1 MSESSQTRI
10 AARLRVVLIDD
21 QIVVVEKPAG
31 MPSVPARTP
40 LDPPDVARVLRT
52 LPEFAGEEGG
62 LLEAAHRLDRDTS
75 GLLVLARSHTARRS
89 LGLAF
94 ERRQV
99 RKRYLAVVAGW
110 LPRPAGTIHL
120 PLAADPSLPPRQRID
135 PIWGRPAISRWQ
147 VIATATDALAKSTS
161 AGWSL
166 VELEPVTGRSHQLR
180 AHLAWLGAPILGDH
194 LYSRSAAA
202 AQFGAD
208 PPAPPAPH
216 EPSAAFGD
224 AGRLC
229 LHATRLEFPHPAT
242 GRLVSLHA
250 PVCLSERTLWD
261 AVVMRP
267 TSA

>member
-1 MSESSQTRI
+1 ML
-10 AARLRVVLIDD
+10 AAGLRVVLIDE

-40 LDPPDVARVLRT
+40 LDPPDVARILRT
-52 LPEFAGEEGG
+52 LPAFAGETGG

-75 GLLVLARSHTARRS
+75 GLLVLARSQTARRA

-99 RKRYLAVVAGW
+99 RKRYLAVVTGW

-120 PLAADPSLPPRQRID
+120 PLAADPALPPRQRVD
-135 PIWGRPAISRWQ
+135 PILGRPAISRWQ
-147 VIATATDALAKSTS
+147 VIATATDALARGTS
-161 AGWSL
+161 GGWSL

-194 LYSRSAAA
+194 LYSSSAAA
-202 AQFGAD
+202 PQVCAD
-208 PPAPPAPH
+208 PPAPPAP
-216 EPSAAFGD
+216 PAAFGA

-229 LHATRLEFPHPAT
+229 LHATSLEFPHPAT
-242 GRLVSLHA
+242 GRLVRLHA

-261 AVVMRP
+261 AVGMRP

>member
-1 MSESSQTRI
+1 VREIGETII

-62 LLEAAHRLDRDTS
+62 LLEATHRLDRDTS
-75 GLLVLARSHTARRS
+75 GLLVLARSQNARRS

-99 RKRYLAVVAGW
+99 RKRYLAVVKGW

-120 PLAADPSLPPRQRID
+120 PLAPDPWLPPRQRID
-135 PIWGRPAISRWQ
+135 PILGRPAISRWQ
-147 VIATATDALAKSTS
+147 VIATAADAPVSST
-161 AGWSL
+161 AGGWSL

-194 LYSRSAAA
+194 LYSNSAAA
-202 AQFGAD
+202 AQFSAD
-208 PPAPPAPH
+208 PPAPPAPL
-216 EPSAAFGD
+216 AAFGE

-242 GRLVSLHA
+242 GRLVSLQA
-250 PVCLSERTLWD
+250 PICLSGSRRWD
-261 AVVMRP
+261 AAGMLP
-267 TSA
+267 TSS

>member
-1 MSESSQTRI
+1 
-10 AARLRVVLIDD
+10 VVLIDD

-75 GLLVLARSHTARRS
+75 GLLVLARSRAARGA

-99 RKRYLAVVAGW
+99 RKRYLAVVQGR

-120 PLAADPSLPPRQRID
+120 PLAADPGLPPRQRID
-135 PIWGRPAISRWQ
+135 PILGRPAISRWQ
-147 VIATATDALAKSTS
+147 VIATATDALSS
-161 AGWSL
+161 SISGGWSL

-194 LYSRSAAA
+194 LYSSSAAA
-202 AQFGAD
+202 AQFSAD
-208 PPAPPAPH
+208 PPAPHAP
-216 EPSAAFGD
+216 PAAFGD

-229 LHATRLEFPHPAT
+229 LHASRLEFPHPAT

-250 PVCLSERTLWD
+250 PVCLSGSRLWNT
-261 AVVMRP
+261 VGVRP
-267 TSA
+267 TST

>member
-1 MSESSQTRI
+1 MRESSHTRI

-21 QIVVVEKPAG
+21 QIVVGEKPAG

-52 LPEFAGEEGG
+52 LPEFAGQEGG

-75 GLLVLARSHTARRS
+75 GLLVLARSQTARRS

-99 RKRYLAVVAGW
+99 RKRYLAVVQGR

-120 PLAADPSLPPRQRID
+120 PLAADPWLPPRQRID
-135 PIWGRPAISRWQ
+135 PILGRPAISRWR
-147 VIATATDALAKSTS
+147 VIATATDALASSTS
-161 AGWSL
+161 GGWSL

-194 LYSRSAAA
+194 LYGSSAAA
-202 AQFGAD
+202 AQRCPDSPD
-208 PPAPPAPH
+208 PPAP
-216 EPSAAFGD
+216 FGA

-242 GRLVSLHA
+242 GRLVSLQA

-261 AVVMRP
+261 AVGMRP
-267 TSA
+267 TFP

>member
-1 MSESSQTRI
+1 MRGSSQTRI
-10 AARLRVVLIDD
+10 AAGLRVVLIDE

-52 LPEFAGEEGG
+52 LPEFAGERGG

-75 GLLVLARSHTARRS
+75 GLLVLARSQTARRS

-99 RKRYLAVVAGW
+99 RKRYLAVVKGL
-110 LPRPAGTIHL
+110 LPWPAGTIHL
-120 PLAADPSLPPRQRID
+120 PLAADPWLPPRQRID
-135 PIWGRPAISRWQ
+135 PILGRPAISRWQ
-147 VIATATDALAKSTS
+147 VIATATDALAKSTA

-194 LYSRSAAA
+194 LYSSLAE
-202 AQFGAD
+202 AQQLRPD
-208 PPAPPAPH
+208 PH
-216 EPSAAFGD
+216 EPSAPFGD

-229 LHATRLEFPHPAT
+229 LHATSLEFPHPAT

-250 PVCLSERTLWD
+250 PICLSERTLWD
-261 AVVMRP
+261 AVGMRP
-267 TSA
+267 TAP